1 MPPTTTDREDGMPEF
16 TIGVDI
22 GTTGT
27 KTVLVDVGQARIV
40 AQASSDS
47 RLYADAPGQAEADPA
62 QWLDN
67 VHTGVR
73 AVLAESRVAP
83 ERVGALATTGM
94 VPAVV
99 PVDRNGT
106 PVRRAMLQN
115 DARATTQIEQLK
127 NALDVDAV
135 AATGS
140 AITQQSVAP
149 TAMWLRDHEPETW
162 ARTAHLV
169 GSYDWVLMALG
180 ARPHVELNWAIESG
194 LATIEAGLFGPMFA
208 AAGLAADLVP
218 QVLSPGMQAGELGS
232 EAAAATGLPTGLPL
246 IVGGADHVLSAY
258 AAGVNSPGDWLVKLG
273 GAGDILAASDDP
285 VVDARLYLD
294 AHPVPGRWLPNGCMA
309 TSGSLIRWF
318 QTLSGG
324 VDLMALDAEAETR
337 APAEVLCLPYF
348 LGEKSPLHDP
358 DLRGA
363 FVGLDLAHTRADMY
377 RSVLEAIAFG
387 FKHHTEVFSS
397 IGVALRRA
405 MVTNGGSRSVL
416 WKQILADI
424 LDTPLTPIIGHP
436 GASLGAAVVAAV
448 GIDMLDDWDST
459 EGFRTLGDPVTPD
472 PRHVDRYAEA
482 YAEWRTLGDI
492 LTPVSHRI
500 ARKARS

>member
-1 MPPTTTDREDGMPEF
+1 MPEF

-27 KTVLVDVGQARIV
+27 KTVLVEVGAARIV
-40 AQASSDS
+40 AQATGETT
-47 RLYADAPGQAEADPA
+47 LYSDAPGQAEADPE

-67 VHTGVR
+67 VHAGIR
-73 AVLAESRVAP
+73 AVLTESGVAAG
-83 ERVGALATTGM
+83 RVGAVATTGM

-99 PVDRNGT
+99 PVDLNGT

-115 DARATTQIEQLK
+115 DARATREIDALK
-127 NALDVDAV
+127 NRIDDETVLG
-135 AATGS
+135 ATGS

-149 TAMWLRDHEPETW
+149 TALWLRDHEPEVW
-162 ARTAHLV
+162 ERTAHLV

-180 ARPHVELNWAIESG
+180 AAPHVELNWAIESG
-194 LATIEAGLFGPMFA
+194 LGTLDGGRFDPMFA
-208 AAGLAADLVP
+208 TADLTTDLVP
-218 QVLSPGMQAGELGS
+218 QALAPGTRAGELS
-232 EAAAATGLPTGLPL
+232 AAAAEATGLPAGLPL

-258 AAGVNSPGDWLVKLG
+258 AAGVNGPGDWLVKLG
-273 GAGDILAASDDP
+273 GAGDILAASDRP
-285 VVDARLYLD
+285 VVDSRLYLD

-324 VDLMALDAEAETR
+324 IDLVALDNEAESR
-337 APAEVLCLPYF
+337 SPAEVLCLPYF

-387 FKHHTEVFSS
+387 FKHHTEVFAEM
-397 IGVALRRA
+397 GVELTRA

-416 WKQILADI
+416 WKQILADV
-424 LDTPLTPIIGHP
+424 LGTPLTPIIGHP

-448 GIDMLDDWDST
+448 GIGMLDDWDST
-459 EGFRTLGDPVTPD
+459 QAFQTLGEPVVPN
-472 PRHVDRYAEA
+472 PHHVERYAEA
-482 YAEWRTLGDI
+482 YTEWRALGDV
-492 LTPVSHRI
+492 LTPVSHRM

>member
-1 MPPTTTDREDGMPEF
+1 MPEF

-27 KTVLVDVGQARIV
+27 KTVLVDVDAARIV
-40 AQASSDS
+40 TQATGETT
-47 RLYADAPGQAEADPA
+47 LHADAPGQAEADPA
-62 QWLDN
+62 QWIET
-67 VHTGVR
+67 VHTGIR
-73 AVLAESRVAP
+73 AVLAESGIAPGRVRA
-83 ERVGALATTGM
+83 VATTGM

-99 PVDRNGT
+99 PVDRAGS
-106 PVRRAMLQN
+106 PVRRALLQN
-115 DARATTQIEQLK
+115 DARATREIEALK
-127 NALDVDAV
+127 SKLDEDAV
-135 AATGS
+135 LAATGS

-149 TAMWLRDHEPETW
+149 TALWLRHNEPEIWENT
-162 ARTAHLV
+162 ARLV

-180 ARPHVELNWAIESG
+180 ADPHVELNWAIESG
-194 LATIEAGLFGPMFA
+194 LGTLEGQPFEPMFA
-208 AAGLAADLVP
+208 AADLPSDLVP
-218 QVLSPGMQAGELGS
+218 QVLSPGQCAGRLS
-232 EAAAATGLPTGLPL
+232 AAAAAATGLPPGLPL

-273 GAGDILAASDDP
+273 GAGDVLAASDRP
-285 VVDARLYLD
+285 VVDSRLYLD

-324 VDLMALDAEAETR
+324 IDLVALDGEAETR
-337 APAEVLCLPYF
+337 SPAEVLCLPYF

-387 FKHHTEVFSS
+387 FKHHTEVFAEM
-397 IGVALRRA
+397 GVALQRA

-416 WKQILADI
+416 WKQILADV
-424 LDTPLTPIIGHP
+424 LGTPLSPIIGHP

-448 GIDMLDDWDST
+448 GIGMLADWEST
-459 EGFRTLGDPVTPD
+459 QAFQTMGEPVVPN
-472 PRHVDRYAEA
+472 PGNVDRYAEA
-482 YAEWRTLGDI
+482 YAEWRTLGDV
-492 LTPVSHRI
+492 LTPVSHRM

>member
-1 MPPTTTDREDGMPEF
+1 MSEF

-27 KTVLVDVGQARIV
+27 KTVLIDVGTARIV
-40 AQASSDS
+40 TQASRES
-47 RLYADAPGQAEADPA
+47 RLFADAPGHAEADPT
-62 QWLDN
+62 QWIDN
-67 VHTGVR
+67 AHSTIR
-73 AVLAESRVAP
+73 AVLDESGVPAEQ
-83 ERVGALATTGM
+83 VGAIATTGM

-99 PVDRNGT
+99 PVDADGR

-115 DARATTQIEQLK
+115 DARATAQIERLR
-127 NALDVDAV
+127 ATLDPAEVLS
-135 AATGS
+135 ATGS

-149 TAMWLRDHEPETW
+149 TAMWLRDNEPEVW
-162 ARTAHLV
+162 ARTARLV

-180 ARPHVELNWAIESG
+180 AAPHVELNWAIESG
-194 LATIEAGLFGPMFA
+194 LGGLDGQRYDPMFA
-208 AAGLAADLVP
+208 AAGLGEDLMP
-218 QVLSPGMQAGELGS
+218 QVLAPGAQAGTLSGS
-232 EAAAATGLPTGLPL
+232 AAAATGLREGLPL

-258 AAGVNSPGDWLVKLG
+258 AAGVNAPGDWLVKLG
-273 GAGDILAASDDP
+273 GAGDVLAASDAP
-285 VVDARLYLD
+285 VVDGRLYLD

-324 VDLMALDAEAETR
+324 IDLLQLDDEAATRGAAEI
-337 APAEVLCLPYF
+337 LCLPYF

-387 FKHHTEVFSS
+387 FKHHTEVFAS
-397 IGVALRRA
+397 IGVPLQRA
-405 MVTNGGSRSVL
+405 MVTNGGSKSVL
-416 WKQILADI
+416 WKQILADV
-424 LDTPLTPIIGHP
+424 LGTALWPVVGHP
-436 GASLGAAVVAAV
+436 GASLGAAVIAAFGV
-448 GIDMLDDWDST
+448 GTVDDWD
-459 EGFRTLGDPVTPD
+459 GAARFLTLGDAVEPD

-482 YAEWRTLGDI
+482 YTQWRTLGDL
-492 LTPVSHRI
+492 LTPVSHQL
-500 ARKARS
+500 ARKAQ